1 MSVTPLVLNARRGLT
16 WPLGRPF
23 VSPAFDLLLIG
34 GGLSLVFGLVAYGA
48 GFRITGD
55 ANLAMVLLFANFAHF
70 AASTVRLYTKPGA
83 LRELPRGLTL
93 WLPILMVAAFTA
105 VLLWAGWLVRYVF
118 AAFVIWSPYHYSMQT
133 YGLSSMYAYRS
144 GVTLSDRQRR
154 ALWWAC
160 LVPFLWSLL
169 RPDAGVAHILQ
180 GLGFHSVPTFEILRS
195 NASLVLSAAALATP
209 VVVIWR
215 LKAHDGVTLPL
226 ISVLTIMTNAIWW
239 TLFNYVNAMW
249 WAAIFHGVQYLA
261 IVTIFHVR
269 ERVRMT
275 SNAYG
280 PLYHTVMFY
289 GGCVVLA
296 YVLFVLW
303 PDAYTWAG
311 FDGLLTAQLTVAV
324 INLHHFIVDAYI
336 WKLRRDPN
344 LAVVQT

>member
-1 MSVTPLVLNARRGLT
+1 MSVTPLVLNARRGPV
-16 WPLGRPF
+16 WPVGRAF
-23 VSPAFDLLLIG
+23 VTPVFDLLFIA
-34 GGLSLVFGLVAYGA
+34 GGLSLVFGLAAYGA
-48 GFRITGD
+48 GFRISGD
-55 ANLAMVLLFANFAHF
+55 ANLALVLLFGNFAHF

-83 LRELPRGLTL
+83 TRELPRALTL
-93 WLPILMVAAFTA
+93 WLPIAIVALFTG

-133 YGLSSMYAYRS
+133 YGLSTMYAYRS
-144 GVTLSDRQRR
+144 DVTLSDSQRR

-180 GLGFHSVPTFEILRS
+180 GLGFHSVPTLEWLRS
-195 NASLVLSAAALATP
+195 NVSRLLSAAALATP

-215 LKAHDGVTLPL
+215 LRTRDGVTLPL

-261 IVTIFHVR
+261 IVTVFHVR
-269 ERVRMT
+269 ERLRT
-275 SNAYG
+275 PTNSYG
-280 PLYHTVMFY
+280 ALYHTLTFY
-289 GGCVVLA
+289 GACVVLA

-303 PDAYTWAG
+303 PSAYEWAG

-324 INLHHFIVDAYI
+324 INLHHFIVDAFI
-336 WKLRRDPN
+336 WKLRKDPN
-344 LAVVQT
+344 YAVVQT